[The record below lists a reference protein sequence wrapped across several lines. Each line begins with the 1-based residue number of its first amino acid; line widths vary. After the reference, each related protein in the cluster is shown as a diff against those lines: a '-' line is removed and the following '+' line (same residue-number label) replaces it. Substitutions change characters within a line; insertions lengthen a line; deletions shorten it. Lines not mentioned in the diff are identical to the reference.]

1 MPFPQAKDLGQ
12 PSREALW
19 RSGTQIS
26 NHRRLLRARR
36 ERPRGGA
43 AEQCHEVAPLHR
55 AHPDPRIMGSIAA
68 GQNRA
73 SQQKRPAHVR
83 FGSKADERRS
93 GAMSAL
99 PPKADI
105 DRRHGIVRFVSEAD
119 IGKRWP
125 TSLP

>member
-83 FGSKADERRS
+83 FGVAGSTGQCNTARSLSAGLSK
-93 GAMSAL
+93 
-99 PPKADI
+99 PKVF
-105 DRRHGIVRFVSEAD
+105 RGR
-119 IGKRWP
+119 
-125 TSLP
+125 